1 MSHQNSGNP
10 AKLTRLQLEQ
20 HLKTEHP
27 EEGTENIDTESL
39 TTHDHTSRRT

>member
-20 HLKTEHP
+20 HMKDEHSEEKTGNLDEDISI
-27 EEGTENIDTESL
+27 EEALSTL
-39 TTHDHTSRRT
+39 

>member
-20 HLKTEHP
+20 HMKAEHQ
-27 EEGTENIDTESL
+27 EEEKKETLDEKD
-39 TTHDHTSRRT
+39 